1 MRPRGLGPD
10 PLGLPLGLGL
20 GASAPPSRQSAH
32 RLLSGARDMAPNA
45 SVAPRLPMPPST
57 TAEAAATSCS
67 HVHPVCL
74 PSMDGG
80 ASLPNDRYA

>member
-20 GASAPPSRQSAH
+20 SASAPPSRQSAH
-32 RLLSGARDMAPNA
+32 RLLSGARDMASNA
-45 SVAPRLPMPPST
+45 SMAPRPPMPPST
-57 TAEAAATSCS
+57 TVEAAATFCS
-67 HVHPVCL
+67 HVCPACL

-80 ASLPNDRYA
+80 TPLPNDRYA

>member
-32 RLLSGARDMAPNA
+32 RLLSGARDMAPNV
-45 SVAPRLPMPPST
+45 SVASRLPMPPST

-67 HVHPVCL
+67 YAYPVCL

>member
-45 SVAPRLPMPPST
+45 SMAPRPPMPPST
-57 TAEAAATSCS
+57 TAEAAATFCS
-67 HVHPVCL
+67 YAYPVCL
-74 PSMDGG
+74 PSMDG
-80 ASLPNDRYA
+80 STPLPNDRYA